1 MSNAEVTDDRMLI
14 RLFVE
19 RGEQGAFEQL
29 VRRHSG
35 KAFQI
40 AMGVLANR
48 EDAEEVVQDA
58 FLRIHR
64 ALADFRGDSEFST
77 WMYRIVLNLA
87 RNKYRWR
94 KVRGYGQGVSVDA
107 PIDSPR
113 GDGTMSMELPGRE
126 PTPDMELSTFELQR
140 ETLQALDQLPEVY
153 RTPVLLRSRDDL
165 SYEEIA
171 DILHAKVGTIKSRIS
186 RGREELRRLL
196 NL

>member
-1 MSNAEVTDDRMLI
+1 MSNAEETDDRTLI
-14 RLFVE
+14 RLFVDH
-19 RGEQGAFEQL
+19 GKQSAFEQL
-29 VRRHSG
+29 VRKHSG

-48 EDAEEVVQDA
+48 EDAEEVAQDA
-58 FLRIHR
+58 FVRIHR

-94 KVRGYGQGVSVDA
+94 KIRGYGQGISVDA
-107 PIDSPR
+107 PIESPR
-113 GDGTMSMELPGRE
+113 GDGTMSMELPGRD
-126 PTPDMELSTFELQR
+126 PAPDAELNTAELQQ
-140 ETLQALDQLPEVY
+140 ETLQALAQLPEVY
-153 RTPVLLRSRDDL
+153 RIPVLLRSQDDL

-171 DILHAKVGTIKSRIS
+171 EILHTKVGTIKSRIS
-186 RGREELRRLL
+186 RGREELRRRL